1 MHFIQVIR
9 DLPWTRRD
17 PTSSVTVLMIISTC
31 SMSVGLK
38 LHQVKEDFIPL
49 AVHISANASI
59 GGAKDKIWI
68 KVLLED
74 AQTC

>member
-49 AVHISANASI
+49 AVHISANASL